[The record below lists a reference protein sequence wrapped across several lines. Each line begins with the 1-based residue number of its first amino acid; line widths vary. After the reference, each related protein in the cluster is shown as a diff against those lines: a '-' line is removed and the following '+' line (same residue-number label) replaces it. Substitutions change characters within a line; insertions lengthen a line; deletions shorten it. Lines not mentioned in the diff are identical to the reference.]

1 MTKISDYPIISIP
14 TSDDLLIGTDKGVQN
29 ETKNF
34 SVQSVIDLAL
44 EPGINV
50 TFSTADI
57 KTITVVNGLII
68 SVT

>member
-34 SVQSVIDLAL
+34 SIQSVIDLAL